1 MKLSFIKPQVSR
13 QRAETVTTQHQI
25 MVVDLVMGHLRINK
39 TALWQ
44 IAHIV
49 SISFVGTGLSKNS
62 IFKLLA

>member
-49 SISFVGTGLSKNS
+49 SISFV
-62 IFKLLA
+62 